1 MPVAFLFACLSD
13 PARSFLESFRIM
25 RASNGHT
32 FLYRQK
38 RSANENLLV
47 QGGFSMSKRNLIIG
61 GAVVAVVVGWYAFR
75 PELLFVNKSVNES
88 LPTAESASTAMART
102 TEPAVLAK
110 GDFKGL
116 RSEERRVGKEC
127 RSRWSPY

>member
-25 RASNGHT
+25 GASNGHT

-38 RSANENLLV
+38 RPANENLLV
-47 QGGFSMSKRNLIIG
+47 HGGFSMSKRNLIIG

-102 TEPAVLAK
+102 TEPAGLGK

-116 RSEERRVGKEC
+116 AHDTKRTPAV
-127 RSRWSPY
+127 